1 MKRTLAAATA
11 ATAVMGLVLPATAQA
26 APPKV
31 TYLVWAAGKTPEA
44 GTISYG
50 DYSGTP
56 QAVSDVKLPW
66 SVTVAWPYKD
76 TVKQVTAI
84 WGSGH
89 IYCRI
94 LVDGQTVLSNDGEK
108 TVNCQDRI
116 VPLPPD

>member
-1 MKRTLAAATA
+1 MAAATA

-56 QAVSDVKLPW
+56 QAVNDVKLP
-66 SVTVAWPYKD
+66 
-76 TVKQVTAI
+76 
-84 WGSGH
+84 
-89 IYCRI
+89 
-94 LVDGQTVLSNDGEK
+94 
-108 TVNCQDRI
+108 
-116 VPLPPD
+116 

>member
-1 MKRTLAAATA
+1 M
-11 ATAVMGLVLPATAQA
+11 
-26 APPKV
+26 

-56 QAVSDVKLPW
+56 QAVNDVKLPW

>member
-1 MKRTLAAATA
+1 MKRALAAVAAATA
-11 ATAVMGLVLPATAQA
+11 VAGLMLPATAQA

-50 DYSGTP
+50 DHAGIP
-56 QAVSDVKLPW
+56 QALHGVKLPW

-76 TVKQVTAI
+76 IIKQVTAI

>member
-11 ATAVMGLVLPATAQA
+11 ATAVAGLFFPATAQA

-31 TYLVWAAGKTPEA
+31 TYLVWAAGKTPAA

-56 QAVSDVKLPW
+56 QAVNDVTLPW
-66 SVTVAWPYKD
+66 SVTVAWPYRD
-76 TVKQVTAI
+76 AVKQVTAI

-94 LVDGQTVLSNDGEK
+94 LVDGQTVLSNDGER

>member
-11 ATAVMGLVLPATAQA
+11 AAAVVGLVLPGTAQA
-26 APPKV
+26 VLPKV
-31 TYLVWAAGKTPEA
+31 TYLVWAAGKTPQA

-89 IYCRI
+89 IHCRI

>member
-1 MKRTLAAATA
+1 MKRALAAVTA
-11 ATAVMGLVLPATAQA
+11 ATAVVGLIVPGTAQA
-26 APPKV
+26 APSKV
-31 TYLVWAAGKTPEA
+31 TYLVWAAGNTPEA
-44 GTISYG
+44 GTISYS
-50 DYSGTP
+50 DHSGMP
-56 QAVSDVKLPW
+56 QAVNAVKLPW
-66 SVTVAWPYKD
+66 STTVAWPYKD

-94 LVDGQTVLSNDGEK
+94 LVDGQTILSNDGEK

>member
-1 MKRTLAAATA
+1 MKPALGAVAAMTAAAMVA
-11 ATAVMGLVLPATAQA
+11 PPVAQA
-26 APPKV
+26 APPNV
-31 TYLVWAAGKTPEA
+31 TYLVWAAGDSPRA

-50 DYSGTP
+50 DHSGTP
-56 QAVSDVKLPW
+56 QAVTDVKLPW
-66 SVTVAWPYKD
+66 SVTLSWPYQD

-94 LVDGQTVLSNDGEK
+94 LVNGQTILSNDGEK

-116 VPLPPD
+116 VPPPPD